1 MTPRPGNAAEQTR
14 SARDIYGQLRG
25 HILGGAF
32 GADEKLP
39 TVRQM
44 ASDMGVSPGTVAKA
58 YKLLEQDG
66 LVVTRTAA
74 GTRVSASAARLPA
87 SLTRRLRAV
96 IEEAAVT
103 GARVEDVIDVL
114 RSTWPPATAPG
125 DPAGA
130 DADIDGSVPD
140 VSAR

>member
-1 MTPRPGNAAEQTR
+1 MTPRPGSAGDEAG

-32 GADEKLP
+32 GAHEKLP

-44 ASDMGVSPGTVAKA
+44 ASDVGVSPGTVAKA

-74 GTRVSASAARLPA
+74 GTRVAASAARLPA
-87 SLTRRLRAV
+87 SVTHRLRAV

-103 GARVEDVIDVL
+103 GTSMEDVIDVL
-114 RSTWPPATAPG
+114 RSTWPS
-125 DPAGA
+125 AGTP
-130 DADIDGSVPD
+130 DGS
-140 VSAR
+140 R

>member
-1 MTPRPGNAAEQTR
+1 MTPRPGNAGDETG

-25 HILGGAF
+25 QILGGAF
-32 GADEKLP
+32 GANEKLP

-44 ASDMGVSPGTVAKA
+44 ASDVGVSPGTVAKA

-87 SLTRRLRAV
+87 SVTLRLRAV
-96 IEEAAVT
+96 IEEATVT
-103 GARVEDVIDVL
+103 GTSVDDVIDVL
-114 RSTWPPATAPG
+114 RSTWPPASVRDDSPG
-125 DPAGA
+125 AGA
-130 DADIDGSVPD
+130 GNHESVSGAS
-140 VSAR
+140 VT